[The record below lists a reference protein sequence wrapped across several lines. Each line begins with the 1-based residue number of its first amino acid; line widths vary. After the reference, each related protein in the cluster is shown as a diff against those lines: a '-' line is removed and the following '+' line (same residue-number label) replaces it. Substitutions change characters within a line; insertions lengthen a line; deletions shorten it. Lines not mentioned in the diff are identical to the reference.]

1 MREVLRH
8 PTSDAA
14 CLPGTQCL
22 ARWAVAQRYLAA
34 VTGHRMKLLFDFFPI
49 ILFFVAYKLTN
60 IYTATAI
67 AIVSSLALIAWV
79 AFRHRKVDPLQWVSL
94 IVIVVL
100 GGATLVLHD
109 DLFIKWK
116 PTVAYWLFAVA
127 LGVSRFGFGK
137 DLLKTTM
144 GKELKLPEP
153 VWTQLTLAWVVFF
166 ALLGVVNLV
175 ILYHFS
181 TDVWVNFK
189 LFGGIG
195 CMVVFVIAQSLWLA
209 RYLKEE

>member
-1 MREVLRH
+1 MR
-8 PTSDAA
+8 
-14 CLPGTQCL
+14 Q
-22 ARWAVAQRYLAA
+22 YLAA
-34 VTGHRMKLLFDFFPI
+34 VTGHCMKLLFDFFPI

-67 AIVSSLALIAWV
+67 AIVASLALIAWV

-116 PTVAYWLFAVA
+116 PTVAYWLFAIA

-153 VWTQLTLAWVVFF
+153 VWTQLTIAWVIFF

>member
-1 MREVLRH
+1 
-8 PTSDAA
+8 
-14 CLPGTQCL
+14 
-22 ARWAVAQRYLAA
+22 
-34 VTGHRMKLLFDFFPI
+34 MKLLFDFFPI

-67 AIVSSLALIAWV
+67 AIVASLALIAWV

-153 VWTQLTLAWVVFF
+153 VWTQLTIAWVVFF

-189 LFGGIG
+189 LFG

-209 RYLKEE
+209 RYLKEEGTCPRSRPM

>member
-1 MREVLRH
+1 
-8 PTSDAA
+8 
-14 CLPGTQCL
+14 
-22 ARWAVAQRYLAA
+22 
-34 VTGHRMKLLFDFFPI
+34 MKLLFDFFPI

-67 AIVSSLALIAWV
+67 AIVASLALIGWV

-109 DLFIKWK
+109 DVFIKWK
-116 PTVAYWLFAVA
+116 PTVAYWLFAIA

-144 GKELKLPEP
+144 GKELVLPEP
-153 VWTQLTLAWVVFF
+153 VWTQLTIAWVAFF

-195 CMVVFVIAQSLWLA
+195 CMVVFIIAQSFWLA